1 MTIQRINPSQLFDSK
16 PNGHSQGTI
25 VESGKL
31 AFFSGQV
38 AWSPQHTAPPD
49 SLAEQ
54 TQIVTANLQVCLDSV
69 GATRDDIVMARV
81 YIVDLTPE
89 RLNEAF
95 PALLEFFGDAYPS
108 LTGIGVQALAGP
120 ELHIEIE
127 MVVRVPG

>member
-1 MTIQRINPSQLFDSK
+1 MAIQRINPSQLFDSK

-69 GATRDDIVMARV
+69 GATRDDIGSRV
-81 YIVDLTPE
+81 DTADLDWP
-89 RLNEAF
+89 LA
-95 PALLEFFGDAYPS
+95 PS
-108 LTGIGVQALAGP
+108 RIRNVYDELTAAQ
-120 ELHIEIE
+120 
-127 MVVRVPG
+127 